1 MIDIFK
7 SYLAVKSTYK
17 GGKGKNEVA
26 PGKKLH
32 KLSSNEN
39 LLGPSPKAIDAIRSH
54 IDSLNEYSDYEGG
67 RFREA
72 LQAFYKGELSS
83 DQFVSMNSGVEAL
96 EMICRA
102 FLEPGLESI
111 VCNPCFG
118 PYALFTKRC
127 GGKVINVPLLDD
139 TYDLDVDGIVA
150 AINDKTRLIFLA
162 NPNNPTGTHIPTVI
176 MHRLLDSIPPHVVVV
191 YDEVYYQFVDAKDYK
206 TGVEYVQAGHQ
217 LIGVNSFSK
226 AYGLGGLRVGYI
238 YSTPKIAD
246 YVRQL
251 RRPFMLSTLTQEGA
265 MAALKDDEH
274 IDRTVNLIQSEK
286 PRFYKVLD
294 DLGYRYWPTQANFI
308 LIKPEINDET
318 FTDLMLAEGIMVRP
332 MAGFGAPGCVRVT
345 IGTKEANDAFFEA
358 LRKIT
363 A

>member
-7 SYLAVKSTYK
+7 AYLAVKSTYK

-26 PGKKLH
+26 PGRNLY

-39 LLGPSPKAIDAIRSH
+39 LLGPSPKAVAAIKSH
-54 IDSLNEYSDYEGG
+54 IDTLNEYSDYEGD

-72 LQAFYKGELSS
+72 LGAFYGSELSS
-83 DQFVSMNSGVEAL
+83 EQFVTTNSGVEAL

-102 FLEPGLESI
+102 FLDPGLESI

-127 GGKVINVPLLDD
+127 GGKVVDVPLREE
-139 TYDLDVDGIVA
+139 TYDLDVDGIIA

-162 NPNNPTGTHIPTVI
+162 NPNNPTGTHIPTETI
-176 MHRLLDSIPPHVVVV
+176 GRLLDRIPPHVVVV
-191 YDEVYYQFVDAKDYK
+191 YDEVYYQFVDAVDYK
-206 TGVEYVQAGHQ
+206 TGVDYVQAGHQ

-238 YSTPKIAD
+238 YSTPKIAN
-246 YVRQL
+246 YIRQL

-265 MAALKDDEH
+265 MAALTDDEH

-294 DLGYRYWPTQANFI
+294 ELGYKYWPTQANFI
-308 LIKPEINDET
+308 LIKPEINDEK
-318 FTDLMLAEGIMVRP
+318 FTDLMLDEGVMVRP
-332 MAGFGAPGCVRVT
+332 VSGFGAPDCVRVT

-363 A
+363 M